1 MKPEKHT
8 TKRERERDMEFQNW
22 DLGGPER
29 ERVMQGK
36 FKKKINVKT
45 CNNNICM
52 FRYIYS
58 MYSRYIYIYIY
69 LTTYMSM

>member
-8 TKRERERDMEFQNW
+8 TKREREIWNFRIGIWRDQR
-22 DLGGPER
+22 ER

-45 CNNNICM
+45 CNNKICM
-52 FRYIYS
+52 FRYIYTL
-58 MYSRYIYIYIY
+58 YIVVDIYIY
-69 LTTYMSM
+69 LTYMSM